1 MTIYTCREPDN
12 WGDCFSPALISLIAP
27 KMEQLS
33 KLCAWYEKNLVR
45 FNVRITSYDILR
57 ELGVYMPRKKQS
69 NGGTT
74 NNHGNSDSG
83 SRGGTKWVW
92 ANIHLEN
99 EDIEYLSQSD
109 STMEFLA
116 TSILALGDDGIGVTV
131 KPVDN
136 GKSICCTLYRPDSAN
151 PSIIIGVSSFGG
163 TVRDALMVALYKL
176 DEKLG
181 GEFDNASHFTQDT
194 GERPRFR

>member
-1 MTIYTCREPDN
+1 
-12 WGDCFSPALISLIAP
+12 
-27 KMEQLS
+27 
-33 KLCAWYEKNLVR
+33 
-45 FNVRITSYDILR
+45 
-57 ELGVYMPRKKQS
+57 MPRKKQN
-69 NGGTT
+69 NGSAA
-74 NNHGNSDSG
+74 NHNGDDNRRQGSG
-83 SRGGTKWVW
+83 AKWVW

-109 STMEFLA
+109 SSMEFLA
-116 TSILALGDDGIGVTV
+116 TSVLALGDDGIGITV

-136 GKSICCTLYRPDSAN
+136 GKSICCTLYRSDSAN
-151 PSIIIGVSSFGG
+151 PSVIIGVSSFGS

-181 GEFDNASHFTQDT
+181 GEFDNAAHFTQDT